1 MTAWILKR
9 KVNKLPK
16 VTIMQEGMS
25 KRAYID
31 GKEVSNS
38 IIGIDVG
45 IRPDEIPTVDFEMM
59 FADGFL
65 ELCDSDVRIKAHPET
80 LQEAAC
86 IVRDELLKKGD
97 LYDGFVASILSVL
110 KPKEHYVSD
119 GESEISAEYGA
130 NYLAE
135 DILNRIVGLEEHD
148 GSV

>member
-110 KPKEHYVSD
+110 KPKEHYIGD
-119 GESEISAEYGA
+119 GESEIHAEYGA
-130 NYLAE
+130 KHLAE
-135 DILNRIVGLEEHD
+135 EILNQIIGMEDGD
-148 GSV
+148 GSN

>member
-45 IRPDEIPTVDFEMM
+45 IRPDEITTVDFEMM

-110 KPKEHYVSD
+110 MPKEHYAGD
-119 GESEISAEYGA
+119 GESEIYAEYGA
-130 NYLAE
+130 KYLAE
-135 DILNRIVGLEEHD
+135 EILNRIIGLED
-148 GSV
+148 K